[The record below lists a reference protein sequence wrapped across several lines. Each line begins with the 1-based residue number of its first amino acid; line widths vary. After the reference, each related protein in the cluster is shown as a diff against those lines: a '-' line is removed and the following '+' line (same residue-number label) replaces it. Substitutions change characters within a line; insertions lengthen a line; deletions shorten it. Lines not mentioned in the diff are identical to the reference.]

1 MSNFSIKRLDA
12 SEAGFLPALD
22 QLIAWDMVS
31 DSAVESTV
39 TEILQQVRSRGDA
52 ALVEYSNR
60 FDRRDCSSIDD
71 FCLQADQLQQALQ
84 SIDSETRSALEI
96 AAERIRDY
104 HSHQLQQSWQ
114 YQEADGTMLGQQ
126 LTALERVG
134 IYVPGGKASY
144 P

>member
-71 FCLQADQLQQALQ
+71 FCLRK
-84 SIDSETRSALEI
+84 IFINNYTKKYC
-96 AAERIRDY
+96 RDV
-104 HSHQLQQSWQ
+104 
-114 YQEADGTMLGQQ
+114 
-126 LTALERVG
+126 TAVFYNVNHMVKLF
-134 IYVPGGKASY
+134 
-144 P
+144 